1 MKNRRKFMY
10 LLTKIGIALIIL
22 GILGTILTYVT
33 HTEERFGNV
42 WGKFVG
48 FGVFMLF
55 MGPVIGL

>member
-1 MKNRRKFMY
+1 MY